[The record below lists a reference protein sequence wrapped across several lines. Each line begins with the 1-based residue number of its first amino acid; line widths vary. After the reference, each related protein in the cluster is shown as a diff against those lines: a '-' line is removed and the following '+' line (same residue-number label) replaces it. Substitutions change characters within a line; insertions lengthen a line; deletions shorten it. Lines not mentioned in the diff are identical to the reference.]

1 MSNDFTIEKS
11 DDTVKIVRHYQR
23 SVRLDSDLGRKD
35 ALDGYVLTATS
46 REAISVMA
54 RQIAGSNQRA
64 FTWTGPYGGGKSS
77 LALVL
82 AAALSPE
89 PYLRE
94 TPRKL
99 LADIPH
105 FQEAFPEDQGEWLVV
120 PVVGRRVGIRAELS
134 KALSKAQ
141 NIDRN
146 NSHAVDS
153 LIADLTAEAEKPGR
167 GGVLI
172 VVDEMGKLLE
182 ASAAGGDDVHFF
194 QDLAEV
200 AARCSGKL
208 VVLGILHQAFRQYAS
223 RLGIEAREEWA
234 KVQGRFSD
242 VSFVATGDEV
252 VELIGRAI
260 DCRKQHPDTKPLSDT
275 IGDAISGRRPAVGP
289 AMGELLDNCW
299 PLHPITAALLGP
311 ASRRQFGQNE
321 RSVFGFLTSLEPYGF
336 QDFLQQWDGVTPY
349 GPDRFW
355 DYLRANLEQAILAS
369 PDGHRWA
376 QAVEAVERAS
386 AKGAIKSEISLA
398 KTLALIDMFR
408 GTSGLAAE
416 NEVLST
422 VTMHSSRE
430 VLAESLERLAA
441 WRVALFRK
449 HVGAWTIF
457 EGSDFDI
464 DQAISKAR
472 ATFVSADMKTLTT
485 LANLTPVIA
494 KRHYADSGSFRWL
507 GVSMHS
513 LQDAERLTREY
524 EPESGEFG
532 RLALVL
538 PERNVTA
545 EEAKR
550 TLSALSSPTSAP
562 LMFGVPANHE
572 LISDLGSELLSL
584 RLVFEGSPELEGDTV
599 ARREVAARLSAIKGA
614 LEEAL
619 RASLLNADWLI
630 EDSFKRI
637 SSLSSMASELAE
649 RVYPDAPKVWS
660 ELVNRDAPSANSVK
674 ARRDLMHR
682 MVSGTPHEHLQ
693 IEGFPAERG
702 LYETLLSST
711 HLHLQSPDSA
721 WAICAPKPQD
731 SRNLHPMWSAA
742 LKLFSGKRA
751 EPVRVKDLYA
761 LWAAPPYGVKGGL
774 MPVFG
779 LAFLLCHAD
788 TVAVYRDGVFEPK
801 ITDVDVDEMLQDP
814 NRFSLRW
821 VQETG
826 ERKRALKEIAAVTEF
841 FGFKP
846 KSAAPLEVAKSLVAL
861 AFSAPTWSRRTQELS
876 GETRAVRDV
885 LLKASDPHRLLFMD
899 LPEALKATPTELAD
913 RLAGPLKEFLGA
925 YEGMVRRLDRRLA
938 QAIDAQGDDDADL
951 RERALTVSKGSGELR
966 LRSFAARL
974 TERDGSIKGAEGILS
989 LAQNKPPAEWSDL
1002 DVQMATIN
1010 LAELALD
1017 FRRTESL
1024 LTIEGL
1030 RPGREIFSVV
1040 IGSSGDSRLM
1050 TRDFE
1055 IASRDQAAVQGTVGR
1070 IMELL
1075 KSSGL
1080 QEDLLLAAL
1089 AHASHQ
1095 VAQKGETENA

>member
-1 MSNDFTIEKS
+1 MLNDFIIDES

-23 SVRLDSDLGRKD
+23 SVRLDSDLGRQD
-35 ALDGYVLTATS
+35 ALEGYVLTATS
-46 REAISVMA
+46 REAISVIA

-64 FTWTGPYGGGKSS
+64 FTWTGPFGGGKSS

-82 AAALSPE
+82 AAALSPD
-89 PYLRE
+89 PALRKA
-94 TPRKL
+94 PRAIL
-99 LADIPH
+99 SDIPN
-105 FQEAFPEDQGEWLVV
+105 FQEAFPADKGEWLVV
-120 PVVGRRVGIRAELS
+120 PVVGRRVGIKAELS
-134 KALSKAQ
+134 KALRKSLGIEHSGTNAPE
-141 NIDRN
+141 
-146 NSHAVDS
+146 S
-153 LIADLTAEAEKPGR
+153 LIADLAAEAEKSDR

-208 VVLGILHQAFRQYAS
+208 VIIGILHQAFRQYAS

-260 DCRKQHPDTKPLSDT
+260 DCKKKHPNSKHVSEA
-275 IGDAISGRRPAVGP
+275 IGAAISGRRPAVGT
-289 AMGELLDNCW
+289 AIGELLDKCW

-321 RSVFGFLTSLEPYGF
+321 RSVFGFLTSLEPFGF
-336 QDFLQQWDGVTPY
+336 QDFLREWDGVTPY

-355 DYLRANLEQAILAS
+355 DYLRTNLEQAILAS

-386 AKGAIKSEISLA
+386 AKGAMSSEIVLA
-398 KTLALIDMFR
+398 KSLALIDMFR
-408 GTSGLAAE
+408 SASGLAAE
-416 NEVLST
+416 SEVLHT
-422 VTMHSSRE
+422 VVIDNVG
-430 VLAESLERLAA
+430 VLEESLERLAA

-472 ATFVSADMKTLTT
+472 ATFVSADLKSLTAI
-485 LANLTPVIA
+485 ANLTPIVA
-494 KRHYADSGSFRWL
+494 KRHYAESGSFRWL

-513 LQDAERLTREY
+513 LQDVERLTQEY
-524 EPESGEFG
+524 KPNAGEFG

-538 PERNVTA
+538 PDRNVNVD
-545 EEAKR
+545 EAKR
-550 TLSALSSPTSAP
+550 VLDGLQSRSHAP
-562 LMFGVPANHE
+562 LILGVPSNHE

-619 RASLLNADWLI
+619 RASLLNAEWLVDGGFI
-630 EDSFKRI
+630 QI
-637 SSLSSMASELAE
+637 PNLSSMASDLAAQI
-649 RVYPDAPKVWS
+649 YPDAPKVWS

-682 MVSGTPHEHLQ
+682 MVSGASYENLQ

-711 HLHLQSPDSA
+711 RLHIGDPKSG
-721 WAICAPKPQD
+721 WAICAPQPQD
-731 SRNLHPMWSAA
+731 PRNIYPMWNEA
-742 LKLFSGKRA
+742 LKMVSDTRA
-751 EPVRVKDLYA
+751 EPLNVKDLYN
-761 LWAAPPYGVKGGL
+761 LWESAPYGLKAGL
-774 MPVFG
+774 MPVFA
-779 LAFLLCHAD
+779 LAFILCHAD
-788 TVAVYRDGVFEPK
+788 TVAVYRDGVFEPNF
-801 ITDVDVDEMLQDP
+801 TDVDVDEMLQDP
-814 NRFSLRW
+814 SRFSLRW
-821 VQETG
+821 VPITG
-826 ERKRALKEIAAVTEF
+826 ERKRSLKAIAATTER

-846 KSAAPLEVAKSLVAL
+846 PSTTPLEVAKSLVAL
-861 AFSAPTWSRRTQELS
+861 AYSAPTWTRRTQQLS
-876 GETRAVRDV
+876 SETRAVRDA

-899 LPEALKATPTELAD
+899 LPDVLKASPHDLAD
-913 RLAGPLKEFLGA
+913 RLASPLSELLSA
-925 YEGMVRRLDRRLA
+925 YTEMVHRLDRRLA
-938 QAIDAQGDDDADL
+938 QAIDAQGDDDPDL
-951 RERALTVSKGSGELR
+951 RDRALAVKNGSGELR
-966 LRSFAARL
+966 LRTFAARL
-974 TERDGSIKGAEGILS
+974 TERDGSLKGAEGILS
-989 LAQNKPPAEWSDL
+989 LAQSKPPAEWSDL
-1002 DVQMATIN
+1002 DVQMAGVN
-1010 LAELALD
+1010 LAELALE

-1024 LTIEGL
+1024 LDIQGMN
-1030 RPGREIFSVV
+1030 PSREVFSVV
-1040 IGSSGDSRLM
+1040 ISSRGDSKLL

-1055 IASRDQAAVQGTVGR
+1055 IASRDQPAVHDAANKIVD
-1070 IMELL
+1070 LL
-1075 KSSGL
+1075 KASGL
-1080 QEDLLLAAL
+1080 QGDLLFAAL
-1089 AHASHQ
+1089 AHASQ
-1095 VAQKGETENA
+1095 GVAVEGGLEDA

>member
-1 MSNDFTIEKS
+1 MPNGFTLEES
-11 DDTVKIVRHYQR
+11 DGAVKIVRHYQR
-23 SVRLDSDLGRKD
+23 SVRLDSDLGRQD

-82 AAALSPE
+82 AAALSPDAS
-89 PYLRE
+89 LRAA
-94 TPRKL
+94 PRAL
-99 LADIPH
+99 LANIPH
-105 FQEAFPEDQGEWLVV
+105 FLEAFPEDQGEWLVI
-120 PVVGRRVGIRAELS
+120 PVVGRRVGIRGELS
-134 KALSKAQ
+134 RAFCRSL
-141 NIDRN
+141 NTDPTRNDR
-146 NSHAVDS
+146 VDS
-153 LIADLTAEAEKPGR
+153 LIADLAAEAERPER
-167 GGVLI
+167 GGVLV

-200 AARCSGKL
+200 AARCGGKL

-260 DCRKQHPDTKPLSDT
+260 DCKQEHPNTRPLSET
-275 IGDAISGRRPAVGP
+275 IGVAISDRRPSVGA
-289 AMGELLDNCW
+289 AMGELLDKCW

-336 QDFLQQWDGVTPY
+336 QDFLQNWDGVTSY

-376 QAVEAVERAS
+376 QAVEAVDRAS
-386 AKGAIKSEISLA
+386 AKGASTSEISLA
-398 KTLALIDMFR
+398 KTLALVDMFR
-408 GTSGLAAE
+408 SASGLAAE
-416 NEVLST
+416 NEVLNT
-422 VTMHSSRE
+422 VTADCGLE
-430 VLAESLERLAA
+430 ALAESLERLAA

-472 ATFVSADMKTLTT
+472 ATFVSADMKTLTA

-507 GVSMHS
+507 GVSMLS
-513 LQDAERLTREY
+513 LQDAERLNRDY
-524 EPESGEFG
+524 QPESGEFG

-545 EEAKR
+545 EEAKY
-550 TLSALSSPTSAP
+550 ALGAMTPFTTAP
-562 LMFGVPANHE
+562 LIFGVPANHE

-599 ARREVAARLSAIKGA
+599 ARREVAARLSSIKGA

-619 RASLLNADWLI
+619 RASMLNAEWLT
-630 EDSFKRI
+630 EEGFKRI
-637 SSLSSMASELAE
+637 PSLSSMASELAE
-649 RVYPDAPKVWS
+649 RIYPDAPRVWS

-682 MVSGTPHEHLQ
+682 MVSGTAYENLQ

-711 HLHLQSPDSA
+711 NLHIKSPDGS
-721 WAICAPKPQD
+721 WALRAPKPND
-731 SRNLHPMWSAA
+731 SRNLYPMWDAA
-742 LKLFSGKRA
+742 LKLVSGKRS
-751 EPVRVKDLYA
+751 EPVRVKDLYM
-761 LWAAPPYGVKGGL
+761 LWGAQPYGVKCGL
-774 MPVFG
+774 LPVFA
-779 LAFLLCHAD
+779 LAFVLCHAD

-814 NRFSLRW
+814 TRFSLRW
-821 VQETG
+821 VQESG
-826 ERKRALKEIAAVTEF
+826 ERKRALKAIAAVAES

-846 KSAAPLEVAKSLVAL
+846 TTITPLEVAKTLVAL
-861 AFSAPTWSRRTQELS
+861 AFSVPNWTRRTQELS
-876 GETRAVRDV
+876 AYARGVRDV

-899 LPEALKATPTELAD
+899 LPEALKSSPTELAD
-913 RLAGPLKEFLGA
+913 RLVGPLQELREA
-925 YEGMVRRLDRRLA
+925 YELMVRRLDRRLA
-938 QAIDAQGDDDADL
+938 QAIDALGDDDADL
-951 RERALTVSKGSGELR
+951 RERALMVNKGSGELR

-974 TERDGSIKGAEGILS
+974 LERDGSLQGAEGILS
-989 LAQNKPPAEWSDL
+989 LAQSKPPSEWSDL

-1010 LAELALD
+1010 LAELALA

-1024 LTIEGL
+1024 LTIEGR
-1030 RPGREIFSVV
+1030 RPGREIFSVM
-1040 IGSSGDSRLM
+1040 ISSSGDSRLL

-1055 IASRDQAAVQGTVGR
+1055 VASRDQAAVQGAASKIV
-1070 IMELL
+1070 ELL
-1075 KSSGL
+1075 KGSGL
-1080 QEDLLLAAL
+1080 QGDLLLAAL
-1089 AHASHQ
+1089 AHASQ
-1095 VAQKGETENA
+1095 EFVKTGETEHA

>member
-1 MSNDFTIEKS
+1 MPNGFTLEES
-11 DDTVKIVRHYQR
+11 DDAVKIVRHYQR
-23 SVRLDSDLGRKD
+23 SVRLDSDLGRQD

-82 AAALSPE
+82 AAALSPDAL
-89 PYLRE
+89 LRE
-94 TPRKL
+94 APRAL

-105 FQEAFPEDQGEWLVV
+105 FQEAFPDDQGEWLVV
-120 PVVGRRVGIRAELS
+120 PVVGRRVGIRGELS
-134 KALSKAQ
+134 KALGKSL
-141 NIDRN
+141 NIDHTSSDR
-146 NSHAVDS
+146 VDS
-153 LIADLTAEAEKPGR
+153 LIADLAAEAERPGR
-167 GGVLI
+167 GGVLV

-200 AARCSGKL
+200 AARCNGKL
-208 VVLGILHQAFRQYAS
+208 VVVGILHQAFRQYAS

-260 DCRKQHPDTKPLSDT
+260 DCKKKHPSTKQLSET
-275 IGDAISGRRPAVGP
+275 IGVAISGRRPSVG
-289 AMGELLDNCW
+289 AAIGELLDKCW

-336 QDFLQQWDGVTPY
+336 QDFLQTWDGVTPY

-376 QAVEAVERAS
+376 QAVEAVDRAS
-386 AKGAIKSEISLA
+386 AKGALTKEISLA
-398 KTLALIDMFR
+398 KTLALVDMFR
-408 GTSGLAAE
+408 SASGLAAE

-422 VTMHSSRE
+422 VTLDRSSE
-430 VLAESLERLAA
+430 ALAETLERLAS

-449 HVGAWTIF
+449 HVGAWTVF

-485 LANLTPVIA
+485 LANLNPVIA

-513 LQDAERLTREY
+513 LQEAERLTRDY
-524 EPESGEFG
+524 QPESGEFG

-550 TLSALSSPTSAP
+550 TLRALPSFTTFP
-562 LMFGVPANHE
+562 LILGVPANHE

-599 ARREVAARLSAIKGA
+599 ARREVAARLSSIKGA

-619 RASLLNADWLI
+619 RASLLNADWFI
-630 EDSFKRI
+630 GGDFKRI
-637 SSLSSMASELAE
+637 PSLSSMASELAE
-649 RVYPDAPKVWS
+649 RIYPDAPKVWS
-660 ELVNRDAPSANSVK
+660 ELVNRDAPSSNSVK

-682 MVSGTPHEHLQ
+682 MVSGSYDEHLQ

-711 HLHLQSPDSA
+711 HLHVQSPNGG

-731 SRNLHPMWSAA
+731 SRNLYPMWNAA
-742 LKLFSGKRA
+742 LKLVSGKHT
-751 EPVRVKDLYA
+751 EPVKVKDLYA
-761 LWAAPPYGVKGGL
+761 LWGTPPFGVKAGL
-774 MPVFG
+774 MPVFV

-788 TVAVYRDGVFEPK
+788 TVAVYRDGIFEPK

-826 ERKRALKEIAAVTEF
+826 ERKRSLKEIAAVTEA

-861 AFSAPTWSRRTQELS
+861 AFSAPNWSRRTQELS
-876 GETRAVRDV
+876 AESRAVRDV

-899 LPEALKATPTELAD
+899 LPEVLKASPTELSG
-913 RLAGPLKEFLGA
+913 RLSGPLQELLGA

-938 QAIDAQGDDDADL
+938 QAIDAQDDDDADL
-951 RERALTVSKGSGELR
+951 RARALIVNKGSGELR

-974 TERDGSIKGAEGILS
+974 SERDGSIKGAEGILS
-989 LAQNKPPAEWSDL
+989 LAQSKPPTEWSDL

-1010 LAELALD
+1010 LAELARD

-1030 RPGREIFSVV
+1030 QPGREVFSVV
-1040 IGSSGDSRLM
+1040 ISSSGDSKLL

-1055 IASRDQAAVQGTVGR
+1055 IASRDQAAVQGTASR
-1070 IMELL
+1070 ILDLL
-1075 KSSGL
+1075 KTSGL
-1080 QEDLLLAAL
+1080 QGDLLLAAL
-1089 AHASHQ
+1089 AHASHE
-1095 VAQKGETENA
+1095 VFQKGETENA